1 MGGSTGKPDM
11 KALIA
16 KADRL
21 SSEAKAGS
29 KRLDGIG
36 AKLESTKRKLG
47 DLKQSREGRR

>member
-21 SSEAKAGS
+21 SSDAKAGS

-36 AKLESTKRKLG
+36 SKLG
-47 DLKQSREGRR
+47 KIQRKMIDMKQSREDRR

>member
-16 KADRL
+16 KADHL
-21 SSEAKAGS
+21 SSETRASK

-36 AKLESTKRKLG
+36 IKLG
-47 DLKQSREGRR
+47 KVQHKLSDKKQAREGRR